1 MITTIAV
8 VSYTAAA
15 VLVYER
21 LVEANNIRVL
31 RTRADRLRGHALMAA
46 WAVCWPVAGA
56 LCVGAAIAD
65 KIERSRR

>member
-1 MITTIAV
+1 MITTIAA

-15 VLVYER
+15 ILTYEA
-21 LVEANNIRVL
+21 LVEANDVRVL
-31 RTRADRLRGHALMAA
+31 RTRADRLRGHAVMAT